1 MRRASG
7 YRVAMHDTCI
17 ACHEK
22 EKERTGRPKLADCST
37 CHLELRY
44 REPTGLEREA
54 AARSGQLQAKSAAM
68 PRDVAILVNAN

>member
-22 EKERTGRPKLADCST
+22 ERERTGRPELADCST
-37 CHLELRY
+37 CHSELRY
-44 REPTGLEREA
+44 REPTAAERQTVALRGRSPVGKA
-54 AARSGQLQAKSAAM
+54 ALA
-68 PRDVAILVNAN
+68 PDVATLASSN